1 MKVEKLAK
9 EWALLLLPDYIKKL
23 EEDTK
28 NTKDLLTKNILEQR
42 LKEVKND
49 YERIKNYDI

>member
-1 MKVEKLAK
+1 MRIEKLAK

-23 EEDTK
+23 EKDTK
-28 NTKDLLTKNILEQR
+28 NTKDVLIKNILEKR

>member
-1 MKVEKLAK
+1 MRIEKLTK
-9 EWALLLLPDYIKKL
+9 EQALLLLPDYIKKL

-28 NTKDLLTKNILEQR
+28 NTKDVLTKNILEKR

>member
-1 MKVEKLAK
+1 MRVEKLAK
-9 EWALLLLPDYIKKL
+9 EQALLLLPDYIKKL

-28 NTKDLLTKNILEQR
+28 NTKDVLTKNILEQR